1 MHRRDDNPMRKPFF
15 RKPITALPLPL
26 GEGRGEGKRRW
37 FCTTLTAVVLTLSA
51 TSTARAASTINVG
64 NYLLLPN
71 TPSQVIQIPVS
82 GTDMAPGAD
91 LAVQVGDGGPQLG
104 GTPGPVITGIGLTTG
119 TIFAVPDASQST
131 PSGNIPQVWFTDVAL
146 TGNNPSSVLA
156 NGVLANLTLDTTG
169 FSNGSFALLL
179 ANVMASQVPP
189 NGYSTDLTFHVP
201 NLTINNGAITIIPA
215 AAYWQG
221 NVDGNW
227 STNSAGVTN
236 WKTDASGATDTHT
249 APGSPTDVFFTTTGG
264 GSNVSTTLDADFSIK
279 GLTFTS
285 AATNAVTIGGSHTLS
300 FGANGL
306 TVQAGAAAPTIAS
319 AVTLR
324 TNQTWTV
331 NGANPLTVS
340 GVTSLG
346 GFMLTK
352 TGTGMVRI
360 TGTPNL
366 STGSAL
372 AINAGTL
379 QFNVASGSATVSSGV
394 TANVSGTGTL
404 ELAGSVSAL
413 GTAAVANRVNIT
425 NSSMAAVGILVS
437 GGNQQVG
444 GIDGS
449 GNVQVNAG
457 ANLTANHI
465 TAGALVIGGAAGS
478 PATVAIDASDFSG
491 QPLASGLV
499 LASSLSP
506 SGPFAAGTPDS
517 VSLPLINPSSSVSLA
532 DVALGGN
539 SSSVP
544 EPSTLMLAVCCLL
557 AVLCQRCRFER

>member
-1 MHRRDDNPMRKPFF
+1 M
-15 RKPITALPLPL
+15 
-26 GEGRGEGKRRW
+26 
-37 FCTTLTAVVLTLSA
+37 
-51 TSTARAASTINVG
+51 STARAASTINVG
-64 NYLLLPN
+64 SYLLLPN
-71 TPSQVIQIPVS
+71 TPGQVIQIPVS

-91 LAVQVGDGGPQLG
+91 LAVQVGDGGPQLS
-104 GTPGPVITGIGLTTG
+104 GTPGPTISNIGLTTG

-131 PSGNIPQVWFTDVAL
+131 PSGNKPQVWFTDVFL
-146 TGNNPSSVLA
+146 TSNNPSSVLA

-179 ANVMASQVPP
+179 SNVATSIAPP
-189 NGYSTDLTFHVP
+189 NGYSTDLTSHVP
-201 NLTINNGAITIIPA
+201 NLTINNGSITIIPT

-227 STNSAGVTN
+227 STNNSGVTN
-236 WKTDASGATDTHT
+236 WKTDAAGATDTHAT
-249 APGSPTDVFFTTTGG
+249 PGSPTDVFFTTTGG

-285 AATNAVTIGGSHTLS
+285 AATNAVSIGGSHTLS
-300 FGANGL
+300 LGADGL
-306 TVQAGAAAPTIAS
+306 TVQAGAAAPTISS

-346 GFMLTK
+346 GFTLTK
-352 TGTGMVRI
+352 TGTGTVRI

-366 STGSAL
+366 SAGSAL
-372 AINAGTL
+372 AINSGAL

-413 GTAAVANRVNIT
+413 GTTTVADRVNIS
-425 NSSMAAVGILVS
+425 NSSTAAAGLLVS

-457 ANLTANHI
+457 ARLTANHI
-465 TAGALVIGGAAGS
+465 TAGALVIGGVAGS
-478 PATVAIDASDFSG
+478 SASVIIDASDSSG
-491 QPLASGLV
+491 QPLASGFA
-499 LASSLSP
+499 LASSLSL
-506 SGPFAAGTPDS
+506 SGPFAAGTPG
-517 VSLPLINPSSSVSLA
+517 SSSFLVSDSSPSGSLSEIT
-532 DVALGGN
+532 LGGN
-539 SSSVP
+539 SSAVP
-544 EPSTLMLAVCCLL
+544 EPSTLVLAVCCLL
-557 AVLCQRCRFER
+557 AALGRCRRLGP